1 MTAIRGSLGVGRFL
15 EWGAVNVRGT
25 AEGVVVFWDNKVLEL
40 TGMEELGPI
49 CGLGDDPW
57 CIGGDFNVTRFPS
70 EHSRGGRLVAAMR
83 RFSKVID
90 DLALRDLPLQGDVGG
105 MRRGPM
111 PFRFENMWLKEE
123 GFEEREIQGGIISA
137 FQHLLSDPSGWSPS
151 LDGLVFDGLVGEEV
165 ARPEE
170 AFSIKEL
177 EFGEEGGDEFFP
189 RISQAWEVEGL
200 YKLLAKVLANRLK
213 KMVGV
218 AKNEVWRQMGRW
230 VKWCISTASF
240 LMLVNGTPASFFNSS
255 RRLRQGD
262 PLSPYLFVIDPSSG
276 EGGESEELAL
286 ELECKRRVFKE
297 ISFVEEQY
305 ISKGG
310 RLTLIRSTLSNMPI
324 YYMSILRMPRLVRLR
339 LEQIQRDFLWDWGE
353 RGFGEEDSSC

>member
-40 TGMEELGPI
+40 TGMEELGAI

-123 GFEEREIQGGIISA
+123 GFEEREIQGGVVSA
-137 FQHLLSDPSGWSPS
+137 FQHLLSNPSGWSPS
-151 LDGLVFDGLVGEEV
+151 LDGLVFDGLAGEEV
-165 ARPEE
+165 ARLEE
-170 AFSIKEL
+170 AFSTKEL

-189 RISQAWEVEGL
+189 RISQVEGL

-213 KMVGV
+213 KMVG
-218 AKNEVWRQMGRW
+218 W

-262 PLSPYLFVIDPSSG
+262 LLSPYLFVIVGRVENP
-276 EGGESEELAL
+276 EELAL
-286 ELECKRRVFKE
+286 ELECKERFQRRLALWKR
-297 ISFVEEQY
+297 QY

-353 RGFGEEDSSC
+353 EDSSC